1 MLKKL
6 CLIIIIL
13 YFSIVLT
20 TSSPFQNTTLFQN
33 NMNNFVN
40 LNIPSSYAEDDDAD
54 DDDDDDD
61 DDNGKDD
68 DDDDDEEKVDKVSLD
83 DGNVPVT
90 DTGNISDDSL
100 LSFSSPVSNQ
110 SPPALPQ
117 PDNQLVSNQSP
128 PKDSENFKN
137 KV

>member
-6 CLIIIIL
+6 CIIIIIL

-20 TSSPFQNTTLFQN
+20 TSSPFQNTNLFQN
-33 NMNNFVN
+33 NMNNLVN
-40 LNIPSSYAEDDDAD
+40 LNIPSSYA

-83 DGNVPVT
+83 DGDVPVT
-90 DTGNISDDSL
+90 DTGNISYDSL

-110 SPPALPQ
+110 SPPPALPQ

>member
-20 TSSPFQNTTLFQN
+20 TSSPFQNTNLFQN

-40 LNIPSSYAEDDDAD
+40 LNIPSSY
-54 DDDDDDD
+54 
-61 DDNGKDD
+61 GKDD

>member
-20 TSSPFQNTTLFQN
+20 TSSPFQNTNLFQN
-33 NMNNFVN
+33 NINNFVN
-40 LNIPSSYAEDDDAD
+40 LNIPSRYTEEDDDH
-54 DDDDDDD
+54 
-61 DDNGKDD
+61 NGKDD
-68 DDDDDEEKVDKVSLD
+68 DDDDDEEKLDKVSLD

-90 DTGNISDDSL
+90 DTRNISDDSL

>member
-1 MLKKL
+1 
-6 CLIIIIL
+6 
-13 YFSIVLT
+13 
-20 TSSPFQNTTLFQN
+20 
-33 NMNNFVN
+33 MNNFVN

-128 PKDSENFKN
+128 PALPQPDNQLVSNQSPPKDSENFKN